1 MRKQCST
8 MSKPLSK
15 VPRRYLIAE
24 YMNSEFDFGKWHK
37 ISHHTISIPNIF
49 FKYIVI
55 KIVYIYIYRSMIALI
70 HGHAAQGELHL
81 PIHSLS
87 SYHALRKESR
97 LDITKRARI
106 HEKGGM
112 KNMSLS
118 LDDGMPG
125 ATEPEGDLANYAS
138 SSCEVIQTKYITIYY
153 IE

>member
-1 MRKQCST
+1 MVLSLKQGEIPFPSQSGEIPMRKQCST

-70 HGHAAQGELHL
+70 HGHAA
-81 PIHSLS
+81 
-87 SYHALRKESR
+87 
-97 LDITKRARI
+97 
-106 HEKGGM
+106 
-112 KNMSLS
+112 
-118 LDDGMPG
+118 
-125 ATEPEGDLANYAS
+125 
-138 SSCEVIQTKYITIYY
+138 
-153 IE
+153 